1 MAKIKKIVFFIEEH
15 FNQRDYERFGI
26 DILTKNGFD
35 VEVWD
40 FTAFLATE
48 GYKKTRPPDKKDWEK
63 CIVFQDKKD
72 ALSGISRLDSTYFVI
87 SFIHFTHKTLSLYR
101 MLKKKEIPYGI
112 FLFALLM
119 NRTFAGTTN
128 DFWRRLKKVP
138 KQPLRII
145 DFAIKKWLINILLLV
160 WARPADII
168 FAQAEKYL
176 MPNGFP
182 ANSKS
187 EVLFVHSFDYDIY
200 LKQKDVSVLVDENL
214 GVFLDEYVPFHPD
227 YVFTGDKPRVTAE
240 QYYPKLRDF
249 FDYLESTYNV
259 KIVIAAHPRSHYESH
274 PGYFDGRPVIRGK
287 TVELVK
293 KSGFVLLHNSTAL
306 NYAVL
311 FKKPMIFFTTDGVNK
326 SLVDPPSI
334 ECLAEYFNKKSHNL
348 DEANSKNIDFEKEL
362 RVDDERYNAYKN
374 EYIKMDSSEER
385 PFWQIVANRIAQWGE
400 KRC

>member
-1 MAKIKKIVFFIEEH
+1 MAKIKKIVFFLEEY
-15 FNQRDYERFGI
+15 FNQRDHERFGI
-26 DILTKNGFD
+26 DILTENGFD

-48 GYKKTRPPDKKDWEK
+48 LYKKTRPPDKKNWEK

-72 ALSGISRLDSTYFVI
+72 VLSRISRMDSTYFVI

-101 MLKKKEIPYGI
+101 MLKKKGTPYAV

-119 NRTFAGTTN
+119 NRTLAGEKNNLSRRFKKILRKPSKTF
-128 DFWRRLKKVP
+128 DFVM
-138 KQPLRII
+138 
-145 DFAIKKWLINILLLV
+145 KKWLMNVLLLT
-160 WARPADII
+160 WAKPADII
-168 FAQAEKYL
+168 FAQADKYL

-200 LKQKDVSVLVDENL
+200 LKEKDAPVLVDEKI
-214 GVFLDEYVPFHPD
+214 GVFLDEYIPFHTD
-227 YVFTGDKPRVTAE
+227 YVFTGDKPQVTPE
-240 QYYPKLRDF
+240 GYYPKLCDF
-249 FDYLESTYNV
+249 FDHLEATYKV
-259 KIVIAAHPRSHYESH
+259 KIVIAAHPRSHYENHSDFF
-274 PGYFDGRPVIRGK
+274 GGRPVIRGK

-311 FKKPMIFFTTDGVNK
+311 FNKPMIFFTTDGVNK

-334 ECLAEYFNKKSHNL
+334 ECLAEYFNKKSYNL
-348 DEANSKNIDFEKEL
+348 DKGNGKDIDLDKEL
-362 RVDDERYNAYKN
+362 SVDDKRYNAFKN
-374 EYIKMDSSEER
+374 EYIKRDGSEEL
-385 PFWQIVANRIAQWGE
+385 PFWQIVAHRIAQWGE
-400 KRC
+400 QRC